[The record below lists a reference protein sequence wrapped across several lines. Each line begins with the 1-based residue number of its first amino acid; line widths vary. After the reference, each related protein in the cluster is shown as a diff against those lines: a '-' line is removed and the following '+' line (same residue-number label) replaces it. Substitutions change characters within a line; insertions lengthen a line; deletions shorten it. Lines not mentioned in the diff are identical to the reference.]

1 MIGADPSHYRL
12 RVWRDGIELV
22 RRIYRLSNRLPS
34 EEKFGLISQMQ
45 RSAVSIPSN
54 IAEGAGR
61 GGEREMIRFLKIA
74 RGSLMELD
82 TQLVIC
88 SELGLLD
95 DDQLPQT
102 LLRQLYGQ
110 LNRLITFRETQTMD

>member
-1 MIGADPSHYRL
+1 MIGAGPSHYRL
-12 RVWRDGIELV
+12 RVWRDGVELV

>member
-1 MIGADPSHYRL
+1 
-12 RVWRDGIELV
+12 
-22 RRIYRLSNRLPS
+22 
-34 EEKFGLISQMQ
+34 
-45 RSAVSIPSN
+45 
-54 IAEGAGR
+54 
-61 GGEREMIRFLKIA
+61 MIRFLKIA

-110 LNRLITFRETQTMD
+110 LNRLITFRETQDHGLTLFPSSPLPLNAKRRGNPGVLSIQQRWPKPEPYLIFASL